1 MKASKYIFS
10 VLAAAV
16 VCVEMSATVPEKKD
30 SVILYP
36 WGQKLS
42 YWQTTGSGLT
52 INIPKLETKFSGVLR
67 RATPAASINS

>member
-36 WGQKLS
+36 HSPDERVNIASVAETWKFLVAV
-42 YWQTTGSGLT
+42 LE
-52 INIPKLETKFSGVLR
+52 NIPEK
-67 RATPAASINS
+67 